1 MVHIVIATRNRH
13 KAKELAGLLSV
24 RGIQWHSLAEFPE
37 APLVKETGRTFGANA
52 IKKAQAVARA
62 TGLLTL
68 ADDSG
73 LEVGALGGR
82 PGVRSARFAGRQV
95 SAQDNN
101 EKLLRLLCRVDLGKR
116 SARYRCSLALASPP
130 ARDVRGRHRSG
141 RSGEPRRTTGPSG
154 VIAFTQGTWRGR
166 IAERA
171 QGRRG
176 FGYDPIFFVPRF
188 GKTVGQL
195 PASTKQRFSHRAR
208 AAHRMRRALRR
219 LIQRHSARVMS
230 LGTADG

>member
-1 MVHIVIATRNRH
+1 MLDLVIATRNRH

-24 RGIQWHSLAEFPE
+24 RGIRWHSLAEFPE

-52 IKKAQAVARA
+52 IKKAQAMARA

-73 LEVGALGGR
+73 LEVDALGGR

-101 EKLLRLLCRVDLGKR
+101 EKLLRMLDGLAPEKR
-116 SARYRCSLALASPP
+116 SARYRCSLALA
-130 ARDVRGRHRSG
+130 
-141 RSGEPRRTTGPSG
+141 GPSG

-166 IAERA
+166 IAERP
-171 QGRRG
+171 QGHLG

-195 PASTKQRFSHRAR
+195 PASTKQRFSHRAIAARQMR
-208 AAHRMRRALRR
+208 AMLKRLVATGRVSRRCPATVGSGRR
-219 LIQRHSARVMS
+219 GPGLIV
-230 LGTADG
+230 